1 LLGEKMKNLNI
12 AFISHGGGPMPLLND
27 PDHEKL
33 VVYLKLL
40 AGKLEKPSAI
50 LLISAHWEATVATIT
65 ANANP
70 KMIYDYSG
78 FPTETY
84 QLQYPS
90 PGEPALADKVKQVL
104 QEAGIHVKL
113 DHQRGYDHGLYVP
126 LMLMYPEAD
135 IPAIQLSLV
144 NNLDPA
150 QHLAMGKAIQ
160 SLDYDNLLVI
170 GSGFSFH
177 NMREFFA
184 PNTEDRRMKNQ
195 EFEHWLHT
203 TLSDRQLPE
212 TERNKRMVN
221 WVKAPNARYCHP
233 REEHLLPL
241 HICYGLAG
249 RASDEHEY
257 VTILNKQSSAFLWRS
272 QEKLS

>member
-1 LLGEKMKNLNI
+1 MKNLNI

-33 VVYLKLL
+33 VAYLKLL
-40 AGKLEKPSAI
+40 AKKIEKPSAI
-50 LLISAHWEATVATIT
+50 LLISAHWEATVASIT
-65 ANANP
+65 ASANP
-70 KMIYDYSG
+70 KMIYDYTG
-78 FPTETY
+78 FPKEAY
-84 QLQYPS
+84 QLQYPC
-90 PGEPALADKVKQVL
+90 PGEPELAVKIQQALHQSD
-104 QEAGIHVKL
+104 IPVKL

-126 LMLMYPEAD
+126 LMLMYPEAN

-144 NNLDPA
+144 NNLDSA
-150 QHLAMGKAIQ
+150 QHLAIGKALQ
-160 SLDYDNLLVI
+160 LLDYDNLLVI

-184 PNTEDRRMKNQ
+184 PNTEDRQKKNH

-203 TLSDRQLPE
+203 SLSDKQLTE
-212 TERNKRMVN
+212 TERNVRMEN
-221 WVKAPNARYCHP
+221 WTKAPHARYCHP

-257 VTILNKQSSAFLWRS
+257 VTILNKQTSAFVWRNS
-272 QEKLS
+272 AD